1 MKFARTTLLG
11 LAIILVMVIAVRPV
25 LGQAAHVRWDI
36 VTLTFG
42 PNSGPPIAFFAGGQ
56 ASASADDGSYITL
69 TGSGTFVAP
78 AGREETS
85 SAATGGGTW
94 QTFDSKGTPTGG
106 GTYKVTGLV
115 RWEVAPGFFDTTVL
129 IDNIG
134 SADEASPGLAA
145 LRIEFS
151 DGSRGIL
158 TASCNLVN
166 TPPTVFEGITASK
179 GFVDYWNRALG
190 VSPAA
195 NPSVTLFHVKR
206 GGGNG
211 EE

>member
-11 LAIILVMVIAVRPV
+11 LTIILVMAAAAPSV
-25 LGQAAHVRWDI
+25 LGQAVKVRWDI
-36 VTLTFG
+36 VSLTFG
-42 PNSGPPIAFFAGGQ
+42 PPPNFLPLTFYSGGH

-78 AGREETS
+78 AGRDGTS

-94 QTFDSKGTPTGG
+94 QTFDSTGTPTGS

-115 RWEVAPGFFDTTVL
+115 RWEVPPGFFDTTVL

-134 SADEASPGLAA
+134 NAAEASPGLAV
-145 LRIEFS
+145 LRIEYS
-151 DGSRGIL
+151 DGSHGVL

-166 TPPTVFEGITASK
+166 TPPSVFEGITASK
-179 GFVDYWNRALG
+179 GFVDYWNRAFG

-195 NPSVTLFHVKR
+195 DPDVTLFHVKR
-206 GGGNG
+206 GGEGD
-211 EE
+211 E

>member
-11 LAIILVMVIAVRPV
+11 LTIILVMATAALPV

-36 VTLTFG
+36 VSPIFGPPPSFLPLTF
-42 PNSGPPIAFFAGGQ
+42 NAGGQ

-78 AGREETS
+78 AAGDGTS
-85 SAATGGGTW
+85 SAVTGGGTW
-94 QTFDSKGTPTGG
+94 QTFDSTGTPTGSG
-106 GTYKVTGLV
+106 SYKVTGLV
-115 RWEVAPGFFDTTVL
+115 RWEVPPGFFDTTFL

-134 SADEASPGLAA
+134 NAAEASTGLAI

-151 DGSRGIL
+151 DGSHGVL
-158 TASCNLVN
+158 TVSCNLVN
-166 TPPTVFEGITASK
+166 TPPSVFEGITVSK

-195 NPSVTLFHVKR
+195 NPDISLFHVK
-206 GGGNG
+206 
-211 EE
+211 

>member
-1 MKFARTTLLG
+1 MKFARTTFLG
-11 LAIILVMVIAVRPV
+11 LTIILGM
-25 LGQAAHVRWDI
+25 AASAPTALAESVKVRWDI

-42 PNSGPPIAFFAGGQ
+42 PNSGPPITFYSGGH
-56 ASASADDGSYITL
+56 ASASADDGSFITL

-78 AGREETS
+78 AGRDGMS

-94 QTFDSKGTPTGG
+94 QTFDSTGTPTGS

-134 SADEASPGLAA
+134 NAAEASPGLAV
-145 LRIEFS
+145 LRIEYS
-151 DGSRGIL
+151 DGSRGVL

-166 TPPTVFEGITASK
+166 TPPSVFEGITASK
-179 GFVDYWNRALG
+179 GFVDYWNRAFG

-195 NPSVTLFHVKR
+195 DPDVTLFHVKR
-206 GGGNG
+206 RG
-211 EE
+211 EGDE